1 MCCVIPPAS
10 LACTLVLRILSRS
23 RVLPVSTWPSTH
35 TMGWRVGILGCFL
48 LFFVVLISES
58 ASEVMWVLVYKC
70 SVDVW

>member
-48 LFFVVLISES
+48 LFISEFC
-58 ASEVMWVLVYKC
+58 VGGNVGFGL
-70 SVDVW
+70 